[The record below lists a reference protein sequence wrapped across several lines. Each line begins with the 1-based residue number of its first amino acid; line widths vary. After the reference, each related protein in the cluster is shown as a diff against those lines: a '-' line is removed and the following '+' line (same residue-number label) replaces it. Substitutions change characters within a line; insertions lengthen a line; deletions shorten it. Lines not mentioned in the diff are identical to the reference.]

1 MDRPVATALVG
12 FGYAGRTFH
21 APLITTTP
29 DLSLTT
35 IVSRQADDVRAAF
48 PEARV
53 VADLDAALADP
64 AIELIVIATPNAL
77 HAPMATRAL
86 EAGKAVVIDKPFTV
100 TLAEAQALVALSER
114 TGSFLSVFHN
124 RRWDGD
130 FLAVRALIAEG
141 RLGRVTRFD
150 SYFDRFR
157 PERRD
162 RWRERDAP
170 GGGIWHDLGPH
181 LIDQALTL
189 FGRPQAIQAD
199 IGVMREGD
207 GAPDMAHAFL
217 FYDRLRV
224 GLHADMLSAAQP
236 FRFAVHGDE
245 GSVVTQ
251 GLDLQED
258 ALKAGLRPGDAD
270 WPTQGPPLEI
280 TDGATGAIEI
290 CLAPPGDHG
299 RYYVQVARA
308 IRGRGPNPVPAS
320 EALAVMRVLEAGQRS
335 SDEGRRI
342 ALDQ

>member
-21 APLITTTP
+21 APLVTATP

-35 IVSRQADDVRAAF
+35 IVSRQADDARAAY
-48 PEARV
+48 PGARV

-100 TLAEAQALVALSER
+100 TLDEAEALVALSER
-114 TGSFLSVFHN
+114 TGTFLSVFHN

-130 FLAVRALIAEG
+130 FLAVSALIAKG
-141 RLGRVTRFD
+141 RLGRVTRFE
-150 SYFDRFR
+150 SHFDRFR

-189 FGRPQAIQAD
+189 FGMAEAIQAD

-207 GAPDMAHAFL
+207 GAPDTAHAVL
-217 FYDRLRV
+217 VYDRLRV
-224 GLHADMLSAAQP
+224 VIHADMLSAAQP
-236 FRFAVHGDE
+236 FRFAVHGE
-245 GSVVTQ
+245 QGSVLTR

-258 ALKAGLRPGDAD
+258 ALKAGSRPGDAD
-270 WPTQGPPLEI
+270 WPAQGPPLEI
-280 TDGATGAIEI
+280 TEGATGSVETDV
-290 CLAPPGDHG
+290 APPGDHA
-299 RYYVQVARA
+299 RYYAEVASA
-308 IRGRGPNPVPAS
+308 IRGAGPNPVLAR

-335 SDEGRRI
+335 SAEGRRI